1 MFHAFLIAF
10 YFSFFTLASKNIDK
24 LKQRFIRIL
33 IPYMGWP
40 ILFWFE
46 NNYYYYRYGINGK
59 IQVKYLYQQL
69 LIGCGLYG
77 ILWFLFNLL
86 FISILFTIFVFLFNK
101 FFLYFLLIIAIISYI
116 FEFSIYE
123 NMFSN
128 QFNNAPVRH
137 SIGPIPRSIIFS
149 FTGFFLASINVI
161 NKYYKFRIITILLFS
176 SILFIILYYD
186 LFHRVRLFYQRI
198 ILDLAAI
205 SVFSTFSMIPF
216 DKINNKFIFLILKII
231 TSHTGGVYSSKS
243 IRYISKIF

>member
-1 MFHAFLIAF
+1 
-10 YFSFFTLASKNIDK
+10 
-24 LKQRFIRIL
+24 
-33 IPYMGWP
+33 
-40 ILFWFE
+40 
-46 NNYYYYRYGINGK
+46 
-59 IQVKYLYQQL
+59 
-69 LIGCGLYG
+69 
-77 ILWFLFNLL
+77 
-86 FISILFTIFVFLFNK
+86 
-101 FFLYFLLIIAIISYI
+101 
-116 FEFSIYE
+116 
-123 NMFSN
+123 MFSN